1 VLPEVTLR
9 VHLLKTFGGDVERI
23 MLSRGRMSPRL
34 TVSGQNT
41 VAATVGNE
49 MPIAVL
55 CAGYQTVV
63 AYWGT
68 QLLWLHPKSL

>member
-1 VLPEVTLR
+1 
-9 VHLLKTFGGDVERI
+9 
-23 MLSRGRMSPRL
+23 MSPRL